1 MGIKLYKNMEIGEI
15 GLTPSTP
22 FVGDDSLPTAKQ
34 SLIAFGSSLGRP
46 VSYKQEQAGQLIQHV
61 LPVFRTEHGQIST
74 SSKSNLELHTE
85 TAFHPYKPSYV
96 LLLCLR
102 GDGGAITTYA
112 NSEDIV
118 AKINNES
125 LELLQQPI
133 YVTRIDESFRL
144 NGEQDFEMNVSI
156 LRKNLDNGFD
166 ITYDKYFM
174 RGTTDE
180 AQEALDEFNRA
191 INKSVQ
197 EIVLEQGDLLVIDNN
212 RTVHGR
218 KPFAA
223 RYDGTDRWVMRLLVV
238 NYSIPRQ
245 HLSGSTIVTNFGKG
259 TPNE

>member
-1 MGIKLYKNMEIGEI
+1 MGIKLYKNIEIGEI
-15 GLTPSTP
+15 GPTPPIP
-22 FVGDDSLPTAKQ
+22 FVSDDSLPAAKQ
-34 SLIAFGSSLGRP
+34 SLIAFGSLLGRP

-61 LPVFRTEHGQIST
+61 LPVFKTEHGQIST

-102 GDGGAITTYA
+102 GDVDAVTTYA

-118 AKINNES
+118 AKISNES

-133 YVTRIDESFRL
+133 YVTRIDESFRP

-156 LRKNLDNGFD
+156 LRKNLDKGFD
-166 ITYDKYFM
+166 ITYDSYFM

-191 INKSVQ
+191 INESVQ

-212 RTVHGR
+212 KTVHGR
-218 KPFAA
+218 KPFQA

-245 HLSGSTIVTNFGKG
+245 HLSGSTIVTNFGKEK
-259 TPNE
+259 PND